1 MRRIL
6 GFLIP
11 LLILSFFSNETL
23 FAQVGILKGNVYESE
38 GLPSIGAS
46 VFVKGDNPIGTV
58 TDIDGTFEIKDVPV
72 GTQTVV
78 FSFIG
83 FQSHEKVILIEDGQ
97 STFVE
102 ISLEAIAYEGR
113 EVLVTAQALGQ
124 AQAINQQINA
134 ESIANVVSAARIQ
147 ELPDV
152 NAAEAISRL
161 PGIAINRSGGEGQK
175 VVIRGMAPKFAAI
188 TVNGIRLPSNSGSDR
203 SVDLSLIS
211 PELLDGIEVFKSPLP
226 DMDAES
232 VGGTVNLRLRK
243 APKKFK
249 LLAKQLGGYN
259 VLNKDFKDYKS
270 VLQVSKRFWDDQLG
284 VIFQAS
290 MERFNRS
297 GDFLTNKWRSGP
309 TDSTGVTAIF
319 GDALRLE
326 DRTENRKRQN
336 ASLALDYSIGK
347 NNFSFFGLYSGTS
360 RNRSILQ
367 ESYQP
372 SEPAIT
378 FIGTNIEN
386 TIKLTSLALQ
396 GEHQIGKTTV
406 DWTIATSQS
415 NGETPYSFA
424 MRFEDNSNVFSNSL
438 DANGHPRTYY
448 ESATPKFKDTYLR
461 SARSSTSSTDEK
473 INTVALN
480 YKIPFSINSRFKG
493 YLKFGGKMALTSRE
507 RIKKRTAEDF
517 YYLGGQIGR
526 DAISASSNPLIL
538 LPSNDELISIL
549 SFTNTDDK
557 LDFYNEANQNI
568 GLKLSLKEDLMRQWH
583 DDQKNLLSNDRTAI
597 VDNYEVNESVSAVY
611 AMIKLKFGKKT
622 SIIPGVR
629 YESSDNT
636 YQSGISTLSG
646 RYGVNGTFVKK
657 ETSQKYGE
665 LLPHLHLKY
674 QALSWLDLRAS
685 YATTLARPDFTYV
698 TPRSQ
703 IDNNSLVIRAGNPEL
718 KHAKAQN
725 YDFFVTAYKGNYGLV
740 SAGLFFKEVE
750 NIFFPWLTNLYDQ
763 ETADAFGFSNYKGY
777 ELRSYVNAGKTT
789 IKGFEFEWQTNL
801 RFLDGPFS
809 GLVFNINYARLF
821 SETESFFLTS
831 ETKLIIIIPPIF
843 ETTYTNHIRKVPM
856 PSQPPHVL
864 NTSIGYDIKKFS
876 ARISGTYQGTR
887 TSGYSSNKD
896 FDRFTQ
902 NFWRWDA
909 SVKQRFGKNW
919 SIFLNINNFT
929 NQQDISFTREEQY
942 INTIETYGPTG
953 TIGLQ
958 YQIK

>member
-1 MRRIL
+1 MRRL
-6 GFLIP
+6 LSFP
-11 LLILSFFSNETL
+11 LLLLLINFFSNES
-23 FAQVGILKGNVYESE
+23 FAQTGSLKGIVYESE

-46 VFVKGDNPIGTV
+46 VYIEGDHPVGTV
-58 TDIDGTFEIKDVPV
+58 TGIDGTFEINNIPV
-72 GTQTVV
+72 DSQTVV

-83 FQSHEKVILIEDGQ
+83 FKPLEKVFWITSGQ
-97 STFVE
+97 PTFVK
-102 ISLEAIAYEGR
+102 ITLEPIAYQGK
-113 EVLVTAQALGQ
+113 EVVVTGQALGQ
-124 AQAINQQINA
+124 ARAINQQLNA
-134 ESIANVVSAARIQ
+134 ESIANIVSAARIQ

-232 VGGTVNLRLRK
+232 VGGTVNLRLSK

-249 LLAKQLGGYN
+249 LMAKQLGGYN
-259 VLNKDFKDYKS
+259 ALNKDFKDYKS
-270 VLQVSKRFWDDQLG
+270 VLQVSKRFWENQLG

-309 TDSTGVTAIF
+309 TDSTGTTSIF
-319 GDALRLE
+319 GDALKLE
-326 DRTENRKRQN
+326 DRTESRKRQN

-360 RNRSILQ
+360 RNRSTLQ
-367 ESYQP
+367 ENYQP

-386 TIKLTSLALQ
+386 TLKLTSLALQ
-396 GEHQIGKTTV
+396 GEHQLGKTAL
-406 DWTIATSQS
+406 DWTLATSES
-415 NGETPYSFA
+415 NGQTPYSFA

-448 ESATPKFKDTYLR
+448 ESATPKFQDTYLR
-461 SARSSTSSTDEK
+461 SARFSTSSTNEK

-480 YKIPFSINSRFKG
+480 YKIPFSLNNHFKG
-493 YLKFGGKMALTSRE
+493 YVKVGGKMALTSRM
-507 RIKKRTAEDF
+507 RIKNRTAEDF

-526 DAISASSNPLIL
+526 DAIAASSRPLVL

-549 SFTNTDDK
+549 SFINPDDK
-557 LDFYNEANQNI
+557 LDFYNEANKNI

-583 DDQKNLLSNDRTAI
+583 DDQKDLLSNDRTAI
-597 VDNYEVNESVSAVY
+597 VDNYDINELVSATY
-611 AMIKLKFGKKT
+611 IMIKLKFGKKI
-622 SIIPGVR
+622 SILPGLR
-629 YESSDNT
+629 YEYSDNT
-636 YQSGISTLSG
+636 YQSGTSTLSG
-646 RYGVNGTFVKK
+646 RYGVNGTYVKK
-657 ETSQKYGE
+657 ESTQKYGE

-674 QALSWLDLRAS
+674 QVLNWLDLRAS

-703 IDNNSLVIRAGNPEL
+703 IDNNSLVIRAGNPDL

-725 YDFFVTAYKGNYGLV
+725 YDFFLTAYKGNYGLV
-740 SAGLFFKEVE
+740 SAGFFYKEVD

-763 ETADAFGFSNYKGY
+763 KTADAFGFPNYKGY
-777 ELRSYVNAGKTT
+777 ELRSYINAGKTT
-789 IKGFEFEWQTNL
+789 IKGFEFDWQTNL
-801 RFLDGPFS
+801 RFLDNPLK
-809 GLVFNINYARLF
+809 GLVFNINYARLY

-831 ETKLIIIIPPIF
+831 ETKLIIPIPPIF
-843 ETTYTNHIRKVPM
+843 ETIYTNHIRKVKM

-887 TSGYSSNKD
+887 ASGYSSNKD
-896 FDRFTQ
+896 FDRFTKS
-902 NFWRWDA
+902 FWRWDA
-909 SVKQRFGKNW
+909 SIKQRFGRNW
-919 SIFLNINNFT
+919 SAFININNIS

-942 INTIETYGPTG
+942 INTIQTYGTTG

-958 YQIK
+958 YRIK